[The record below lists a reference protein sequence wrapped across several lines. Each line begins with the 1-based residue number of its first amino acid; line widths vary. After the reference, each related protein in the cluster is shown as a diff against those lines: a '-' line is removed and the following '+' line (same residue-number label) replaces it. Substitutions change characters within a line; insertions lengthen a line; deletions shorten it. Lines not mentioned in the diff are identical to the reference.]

1 MISHPAPLEPSSSTT
16 SGEHAHGTPL
26 RTAPID
32 ESQCEPWYD
41 GEDAIEALGEYDTP
55 REHELSVIAKSFDLG
70 GSSKCAVSV
79 PGCGLSKRH
88 CLLERRGR
96 RFLVHDLDSKNGTIH
111 DGRRI
116 REATD
121 LNPGDLFTAV
131 PVTFV
136 ALNRAMRM
144 HRPLLIELLG
154 TAFAPSADKLMIEA
168 AKGLGNLLIT
178 GEAGCEQDRLAHAIH
193 AMSLVRDRPLVD
205 CAALPA
211 DRASQVAIVTGARRS
226 TLVLTLTE
234 KTRAIDSTFRSM
246 LFSRDY
252 RVRVIVIAPGE
263 VIARRVLSRNEVGR
277 MQHVWIRPIA
287 VRVGELP
294 MLLDRL
300 LAERDA
306 PIRHGSLTR
315 ANWEG
320 FLGHAWRGN
329 WEELRHAADR
339 LTAIARISDYEQL
352 TWRERAAALGIALTT
367 LYDWHR
373 ALKLTMPLFA

>member
-1 MISHPAPLEPSSSTT
+1 MLGHPAPLVPSSSAT
-16 SGEHAHGTPL
+16 SGEHAHATPL
-26 RTAPID
+26 RTATID

-55 REHELSVIAKSFDLG
+55 REHELSVITKSFDLG
-70 GSSKCAVSV
+70 GSSRCAVSV

-88 CLLERRGR
+88 CLLERRGM

-116 REATD
+116 REAID
-121 LNPGDLFTAV
+121 LNPGDRFTAV
-131 PVTFV
+131 PITFV
-136 ALNRAMRM
+136 ALNRAMRV
-144 HRPLLIELLG
+144 HRPLLIDLLG

-178 GEAGCEQDRLAHAIH
+178 GEAGCEQGRLAHAIH
-193 AMSLVRDRPLVD
+193 AMSLVHDRPLVE
-205 CAALPA
+205 CAALPV
-211 DRASQVAIVTGARRS
+211 DRASQVALVTAASRS

-234 KTRAIDSTFRSM
+234 KTRAVDSTFHSM
-246 LFSRDY
+246 LFSRNY
-252 RVRVIVIAPGE
+252 RIRVIVIAPGE
-263 VIARRVLSRNEVGR
+263 VIARRVLSRDEVGR

-315 ANWEG
+315 ASWEG
-320 FLGHAWRGN
+320 FLATRGAGTGKSCVMPPIVL
-329 WEELRHAADR
+329 LR
-339 LTAIARISDYEQL
+339 S
-352 TWRERAAALGIALTT
+352 LGS
-367 LYDWHR
+367 R
-373 ALKLTMPLFA
+373 TMNN